1 MATAINLHDFRAM
14 AQRRLPKIAFDFIDG
29 GADDET
35 GLVRN
40 RNAFQDYQ
48 LIPRYLADIT
58 KINQTTSLF
67 GREYA
72 SPVGISPTGMAGLFR
87 TGADAMLAA
96 AAKKANVPFLLS
108 SASNF
113 RLEDA
118 AKLAPDNVWFQMYAT
133 SDARINHDLVQRAK
147 NAGLGVLAITVD
159 VPVNSNR
166 ERNKRNGFTRPFRM
180 TPSIMLDAMT
190 KPGWVLEY
198 LKAGGMPLMSNWQ
211 PYAPEGAS
219 ANEVADLYGTLT
231 PAPMTNWDT
240 VARIREQWSGPLI
253 IKGLL
258 HADDALKAAELG
270 LDGIVVSNHGA
281 RQLDDHDVFE
291 HDGRFDTRQRP
302 AAGGGA
308 RPGRRSDG
316 DGPRA
321 RLLQS
326 RPEADVP
333 VVSVDARQD
342 GRAAEDVWRR
352 HGTARRGLN
361 PARKRPT
368 TTNRG
373 HLGRL
378 PVVAAMVGTAPN
390 ATAPR

>member
-48 LIPRYLADIT
+48 LIPRYLADVT

-118 AKLAPDNVWFQMYAT
+118 AKIAPDNVWFQMYAT
-133 SDARINHDLVQRAK
+133 SDTRINHDLVHRAK

-190 KPGWVLEY
+190 KPSWVLEY
-198 LKAGGMPLMSNWQ
+198 LKAGGMPMMSNWQ

-219 ANEVADLYGTLT
+219 ADEVADLYGTLT

-281 RQLDDHDVFE
+281 RQLDVAPSPITMFPSIKAAVGDKMTLMLESGVRRGSDIVIAKCLGAKFCFFGRPTLYAVAALGQEGADQVFAILRRE
-291 HDGRFDTRQRP
+291 LQAILTQIGCQNFDDLNERFLLRAGQRP
-302 AAGGGA
+302 
-308 RPGRRSDG
+308 
-316 DGPRA
+316 
-321 RLLQS
+321 
-326 RPEADVP
+326 
-333 VVSVDARQD
+333 
-342 GRAAEDVWRR
+342 
-352 HGTARRGLN
+352 
-361 PARKRPT
+361 
-368 TTNRG
+368 
-373 HLGRL
+373 
-378 PVVAAMVGTAPN
+378 
-390 ATAPR
+390 